1 METLLIYIAICA
13 ISAGIAAKQGWSV
26 WDSFFLAFMLTP
38 LIIARRLV
46 VKADYIFLNNESTN
60 SLLLNTCKSSTFS
73 PTPI

>member
-46 VKADYIFLNNESTN
+46 VKAG
-60 SLLLNTCKSSTFS
+60 
-73 PTPI
+73 